1 MLLRQALQNLLGLIQ
16 EENKEFAWTRENYSF
31 ESFEQQTPV
40 KIKFEPL
47 IEHHQDV
54 SNTDCQR
61 WALFESAEAP
71 RDHRQGRSLLIIK
84 VPALLKK
91 LLARVNLKEMFYA
104 LPDFKY
110 LK

>member
-47 IEHHQDV
+47 IEHH
-54 SNTDCQR
+54 
-61 WALFESAEAP
+61 
-71 RDHRQGRSLLIIK
+71 
-84 VPALLKK
+84 
-91 LLARVNLKEMFYA
+91 
-104 LPDFKY
+104 
-110 LK
+110 